1 MIDFVIVV
9 IEFLLELFILL
20 SKDDDNEILKKF
32 VILRIT
38 R

>member
-1 MIDFVIVV
+1 MIDFDIVV

-20 SKDDDNEILKKF
+20 SRDDYNEILRKF
-32 VILRIT
+32 VILRNT

>member
-20 SKDDDNEILKKF
+20 SKDDDNEILRKF